1 LEKRLSETLSSLQLY
16 QSNNLIL
23 NNKIKEHEFSYN
35 ELFNKHEQILFKN
48 KEYNIKYE
56 DISDRYISDNLLMK
70 QYITTLD
77 RQVEENKRLKDNIDN
92 YKKQLSDVQKRHCEA
107 MKKEKVSFENIN
119 NKLIEE
125 YLTKIENNY
134 NNSEL
139 SLAIKTLSF
148 NVQKIY
154 SNLKSNNN

>member
-1 LEKRLSETLSSLQLY
+1 
-16 QSNNLIL
+16 
-23 NNKIKEHEFSYN
+23 
-35 ELFNKHEQILFKN
+35 
-48 KEYNIKYE
+48 
-56 DISDRYISDNLLMK
+56 
-70 QYITTLD
+70 
-77 RQVEENKRLKDNIDN
+77 
-92 YKKQLSDVQKRHCEA
+92 